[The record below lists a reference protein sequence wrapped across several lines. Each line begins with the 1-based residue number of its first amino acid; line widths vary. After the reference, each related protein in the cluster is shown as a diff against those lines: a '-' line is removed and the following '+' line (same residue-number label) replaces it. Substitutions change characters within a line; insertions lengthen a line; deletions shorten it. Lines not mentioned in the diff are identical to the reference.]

1 MNDWD
6 HCNCLDVRVCLQCGR
21 PGFDSWVRK
30 IPWRRKWLPTPV
42 ILPGESHG
50 QRNLKGYSPWGHTE
64 SGTTERLMLHFHWS
78 TKDLEEG
85 WATPILLEGP
95 DLLSHVQL
103 FYDLMDY
110 RSPCSSLCSW
120 YSPRI
125 LEWVAISFSRGSSW
139 PRDWIHVSCIF
150 YIPDGFFM
158 AQPQGKLKEAGEE
171 VDDSVVISVPWREG
185 IIKGFSERSEKGL
198 HRPRSQRSSL
208 EKSRPYHGG

>member
-95 DLLSHVQL
+95 ELLSHVQL

-110 RSPCSSLCSW
+110 RSPCSSVHGILQESW
-120 YSPRI
+120 NGLPFPSPGVLLDPGI
-125 LEWVAISFSRGSSW
+125 ESMSLASSTFQMDSLWLSHKGSW
-139 PRDWIHVSCIF
+139 RK
-150 YIPDGFFM
+150 
-158 AQPQGKLKEAGEE
+158 QG
-171 VDDSVVISVPWREG
+171 R
-185 IIKGFSERSEKGL
+185 R
-198 HRPRSQRSSL
+198 
-208 EKSRPYHGG
+208 

>member
-6 HCNCLDVRVCLQCGR
+6 HCNCLNVRVCLQCGR
-21 PGFDSWVRK
+21 PGFDSCVGK

-64 SGTTERLMLHFHWS
+64 SDTTERLTLHFHWS

-85 WATPILLEGP
+85 WATPILLEAP
-95 DLLSHVQL
+95 ELLSHVQL

-110 RSPCSSLCSW
+110 RLPGSSVHGILQESW
-120 YSPRI
+120 SGLPFPPGVLLDPGIESMSLRWI
-125 LEWVAISFSRGSSW
+125 LYGSVTREAEGSRGGG
-139 PRDWIHVSCIF
+139 RKF
-150 YIPDGFFM
+150 Y
-158 AQPQGKLKEAGEE
+158 A
-171 VDDSVVISVPWREG
+171 VISVPWEG

-208 EKSRPYHGG
+208 EKMRPYHGG